1 MLWQGYSGKDAGRI
15 SALETRQK
23 KMELTVSTM
32 VGQVT
37 VVLTSMATNKRA
49 TEDLK
54 AMFSKY
60 LLNIDRSDEGSS
72 SVTVTATETQGDT
85 HPNRIQHTSSPS
97 LISGMSSESTLEE
110 DGMANGAGAKTAKEE
125 ASK

>member
-1 MLWQGYSGKDAGRI
+1 VGMLWQGYSGKDAGRI

-32 VGQVT
+32 
-37 VVLTSMATNKRA
+37 VLTSMATNKRA